1 MSHSVYTLTE
11 VEYYLSKS
19 REFRLRAQE
28 GLYLSER
35 LTIQELFVL
44 VIHSSH
50 IPGKTYS

>member
-11 VEYYLSKS
+11 VEYLSKS

-50 IPGKTYS
+50 VPGKTYS